1 MIFEERIREHCL
13 RSDLVYERILSLS
26 CEKDLYILYP
36 LKLADEQILKDNIQK
51 MRKVIR
57 EYIHESETYLR
68 CMDKSKEFYFNS
80 QMKSFVDEAHNHQ
93 EKVDELAEIMNEGIS
108 PYAWGYYNT
117 MNGYIVFLVKI

>member
-1 MIFEERIREHCL
+1 MTFEERIHDYCL
-13 RSDLVYERILSLS
+13 RSDMVYERILSLS

-68 CMDKSKEFYFNS
+68 C
-80 QMKSFVDEAHNHQ
+80 
-93 EKVDELAEIMNEGIS
+93 IS
-108 PYAWGYYNT
+108 LKNF
-117 MNGYIVFLVKI
+117 ILIHR